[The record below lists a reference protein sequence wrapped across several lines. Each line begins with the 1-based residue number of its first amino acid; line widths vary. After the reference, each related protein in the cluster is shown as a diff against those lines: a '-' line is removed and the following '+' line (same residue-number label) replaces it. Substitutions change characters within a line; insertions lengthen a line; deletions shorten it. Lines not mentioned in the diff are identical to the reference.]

1 MNPDERIRVGI
12 VGAGEISGHHIRGY
26 LQAGEFAQVTAIA
39 DIDAERAHRRVEAI
53 GNAEVFVDYREMI
66 ASPLVDAIDICL
78 PHQLHSDAIVAA
90 AAAGKHILC
99 EKPLCLTLEEA
110 DVVTD
115 AVATAGV
122 TLMCAHNQ
130 LFLPAVAPAREMIRE
145 GRLGKVFGA
154 RTTDEFALA
163 IDADKLGWRARR
175 ATSGGGELIDTGYH
189 PTYLLLN
196 LIDSEPI
203 EVAAMLSRHRLSF
216 MEGEDTANVL
226 VRFADGTIGTI
237 VTSWAYEAAGST
249 EKFSVVGED
258 GALWS
263 DGRAL
268 HYKPR
273 AGEQVVVLESGEDA
287 PDTYALEVV
296 DFIACLREGRRPLN
310 TDVEGVNVLKVILA
324 AYASA
329 DRRQIMKL
337 KDL

>member
-1 MNPDERIRVGI
+1 MNLDKRIRVGI

-130 LFLPAVAPAREMIRE
+130 LFLPAVAPAR
-145 GRLGKVFGA
+145 
-154 RTTDEFALA
+154 
-163 IDADKLGWRARR
+163 
-175 ATSGGGELIDTGYH
+175 
-189 PTYLLLN
+189 
-196 LIDSEPI
+196 
-203 EVAAMLSRHRLSF
+203 
-216 MEGEDTANVL
+216 
-226 VRFADGTIGTI
+226 
-237 VTSWAYEAAGST
+237 
-249 EKFSVVGED
+249 
-258 GALWS
+258 
-263 DGRAL
+263 
-268 HYKPR
+268 
-273 AGEQVVVLESGEDA
+273 
-287 PDTYALEVV
+287 
-296 DFIACLREGRRPLN
+296 
-310 TDVEGVNVLKVILA
+310 
-324 AYASA
+324 
-329 DRRQIMKL
+329 
-337 KDL
+337 